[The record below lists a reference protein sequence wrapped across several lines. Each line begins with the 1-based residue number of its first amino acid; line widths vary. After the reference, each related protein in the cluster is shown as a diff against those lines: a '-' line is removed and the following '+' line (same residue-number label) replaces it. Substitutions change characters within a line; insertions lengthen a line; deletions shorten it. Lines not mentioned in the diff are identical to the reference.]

1 MWAKAFQTH
10 WNRTKSFIGDGYRR
24 VGNWTRDV
32 HKMVGVGRRMFA
44 LAAPIL
50 DDFGQS
56 GIVDKGMQAI
66 QGYDNLHK
74 AVVDSDDYVRGHA
87 NRIASADLFS

>member
-10 WNRTKSFIGDGYRR
+10 WNRTKSFLGDGYRR
-24 VGNWTRDV
+24 LGKWAGEMDR
-32 HKMVGVGRRMFA
+32 MAGVGRRMFA

-56 GIVDKGMQAI
+56 EIVGKGMQAI
-66 QGYDNLHK
+66 QGYDNLRK
-74 AVVDSDDYVRGHA
+74 SVVDADGYVRGHA
-87 NRIASADLFS
+87 SRIASADLFS

>member
-1 MWAKAFQTH
+1 M
-10 WNRTKSFIGDGYRR
+10 DR
-24 VGNWTRDV
+24 VAGI
-32 HKMVGVGRRMFA
+32 GRRMFA

-56 GIVDKGMQAI
+56 EAVGKGMQAI
-66 QGYDNLHK
+66 QGYDNMRK
-74 AVVDSDDYVRGHA
+74 QVMDADGYVKGHA

>member
-10 WNRTKSFIGDGYRR
+10 WNRTKSFLGDGYHRLGKWAGEMDR
-24 VGNWTRDV
+24 
-32 HKMVGVGRRMFA
+32 MAGVGRKMFA

-56 GIVDKGMQAI
+56 GAVDKGMRAV
-66 QGYDNLHK
+66 QGYDNLRK
-74 AVVDSDDYVRGHA
+74 GVVDADGYARGHA
-87 NRIASADLFS
+87 SRIASADLFS

>member
-1 MWAKAFQTH
+1 
-10 WNRTKSFIGDGYRR
+10 
-24 VGNWTRDV
+24 
-32 HKMVGVGRRMFA
+32 MFA